1 MAVFFRV
8 IVSYILTLLIMT
20 VAFIALLRTGI
31 LTDVP
36 LFFRGVGFL
45 VVLSVALFILG
56 LILRAMRDPFDRGS
70 VETLFSAVVLAFAV
84 NFAFFVIVPVT
95 IDRSVTTFMLASME
109 TKAGEAGA
117 FSKSDIET
125 IMEDNYLRAFDAVG
139 RRLEE
144 QIVSGNI
151 ADDGAGGY
159 NLTQQGTD
167 FLEFARSVAD
177 VYGIPKTYIDFRDGA
192 AAN

>member
-1 MAVFFRV
+1 
-8 IVSYILTLLIMT
+8 
-20 VAFIALLRTGI
+20 
-31 LTDVP
+31 
-36 LFFRGVGFL
+36 
-45 VVLSVALFILG
+45 
-56 LILRAMRDPFDRGS
+56 
-70 VETLFSAVVLAFAV
+70 
-84 NFAFFVIVPVT
+84 
-95 IDRSVTTFMLASME
+95 MLASME